1 MGEDI
6 KIGLIT
12 LLPALGLFFF
22 YKYVITPEFH
32 EKYDTWFMKRKQ
44 STSTEE

>member
-1 MGEDI
+1 MSEEM
-6 KIGLIT
+6 KIT
-12 LLPALGLFFF
+12 LAVLPPVLGIFFF

-32 EKYDTWFMKRKQ
+32 EKYDTWFMKRKS